1 MEKRCDPGKDNRG
14 LTLVELLVTL
24 AVSAVLAGAV
34 AALIGYSINTYNTEN
49 VNTEMQYEI
58 QTNVN
63 QIMDAI
69 MSSSGVVIVSAGGN
83 TDYAGF
89 GQFKETRDGVG
100 AVTNVVFTGTV
111 FVAGSNGEL
120 YMAKTPAGG
129 KSGDTAADAVEAA
142 AKTVKDAADKKP
154 YLMGRNCKVFKL
166 SMDTDPVTSSCIV
179 SSTQYTNPLAVH
191 VELEFEKDAAG
202 KKVNK
207 RVTDEAI
214 MRNRVTADIYVG
226 GSRFVLKK

>member
-1 MEKRCDPGKDNRG
+1 MKKKCDPGKDNRG

-69 MSSSGVVIVSAGGN
+69 MSSSGVVIVQGGSN

-89 GQFKETRDGVG
+89 GKFEETRVSG

-129 KSGDTAADAVEAA
+129 KSGATAADAVEAA

-166 SMDTDPVTSSCIV
+166 SMDTDPATSSCIV
-179 SSTQYTNPLAVH
+179 SATQYTNPLAVH

-202 KKVNK
+202 KKINK

>member
-1 MEKRCDPGKDNRG
+1 MNNTNNLKKDNRG

-34 AALIGYSINTYNTEN
+34 SALIGYSVSTYNKEN

-69 MSSSGVVIVSAGGN
+69 MSSSGVVIVQAGSN

-89 GQFKETRDGVG
+89 GKFAETRDGDG
-100 AVTNVVFTGTV
+100 NVTKVVFTGTV
-111 FVAGSNGEL
+111 FVMGTNGEL
-120 YMAKTPAGG
+120 YMIK
-129 KSGDTAADAVEAA
+129 DTAEKTSAFLAVEDV
-142 AKTVKDAADKKP
+142 AKKVKSATDKKP

-166 SMDTDPVTSSCIV
+166 DVDTNTDTSSCIV
-179 SSTQYTNPLAVH
+179 TGNKYINPISVD
-191 VELEFEKDAAG
+191 VNLEFEKDASG
-202 KKVNK
+202 RTINKK
-207 RVTDEAI
+207 VTDEAI
-214 MRNRVTADIYVG
+214 MRNKVTADIYING
-226 GSRFVLKK
+226 TSYSFKKN